1 MIWRSL
7 AVLSLNTCKLNEFRV
22 LSLKCCGKSKTN
34 GGVWTP
40 GTLALWMYPVC
51 CCLLTPVHSVE
62 DQVKGRHWSRF
73 LILIFVLFFTL
84 LIFGAPILLPPNMS
98 REISSPGL
106 KEYEISNSVSVWQ
119 NVTSGISGL
128 NWALVWGA
136 LPSPYLIS
144 GLSLHQ
150 GPLTQELS
158 PHWQPGQVSSHK
170 TKCVRWS
177 KEKCT

>member
-1 MIWRSL
+1 MAESGL
-7 AVLSLNTCKLNEFRV
+7 LGLSLF
-22 LSLKCCGKSKTN
+22 
-34 GGVWTP
+34 GGIP
-40 GTLALWMYPVC
+40 AC
-51 CCLLTPVHSVE
+51 CCLLAPVWETRPDSKW
-62 DQVKGRHWSRF
+62 KGNTDPDSWS
-73 LILIFVLFFTL
+73 LFSFFSL
-84 LIFGAPILLPPNMS
+84 PSSILIFGAPILLPPNMS